1 MVYSVTHCGPHPQW
15 GLPGSHWRFIITMS
29 TLANPLD
36 KLWDQGN
43 TDKQLWSKE
52 LSTEKVNTEQVLP
65 CDMEAARAK
74 GSGTGKLRSW
84 TWAGVG
90 EGSEGLAT

>member
-1 MVYSVTHCGPHPQW
+1 
-15 GLPGSHWRFIITMS
+15 MS

-43 TDKQLWSKE
+43 TDKELWRKE

-65 CDMEAARAK
+65 GDMEAARAK
-74 GSGTGKLRSW
+74 VSGKGKLRSW

-90 EGSEGLAT
+90 EGSEGLAM